1 MKAKQWLIGW
11 LLIVLTELAAIAVMV
26 YKVDP
31 YFHYH
36 KPDVDNYFYSLDNER
51 SQNNGISKH
60 FDYDAI
66 ITGTS
71 MVANFKTSEFDE
83 VFKVNSVKIPYS
95 GGSYKE
101 INDNLKVA
109 LENNPNLKTII
120 RGLDYEII
128 LAPKDQMRD
137 DLGIYP
143 EYLYDNNPLN
153 DVKYIF
159 NRDVL
164 FGRVYIMGSQKTKG
178 DFAPGITSFDLYSR
192 WQYDYSFGVNN
203 VLPNGVTIPRQ
214 DTKIDLTD
222 ADKKDVYENIT
233 QNVTSLADEYPDID
247 FYYFF
252 TPYSVAW
259 WDELIDSGKVYRQ
272 IKAEEYAIQ
281 LILAH
286 PNIHL
291 YSFNNRTDITT
302 DLNNYK
308 DIRHYGQWINS
319 LMLKWIKDGT
329 GLLTL
334 QNYQEYI
341 EEELTNYTSFDYF
354 SLNQQVD
361 YESDFYA
368 AALINQELNGVEP
381 EDILENK
388 KYDIEL
394 SGAKIVD
401 KQYQK
406 GLGIEC
412 SGSLH
417 NELGSGISL
426 EDYLLNHE
434 YIGAKIQIDD
444 LEGHNYLVFYGKKV
458 NANGQPCV
466 YVYNEQNEKVAEL
479 VASYL
484 DLDTNW
490 HQYVIDLSHVEGGGD
505 HYI

>member
-178 DFAPGITSFDLYSR
+178 DFAL
-192 WQYDYSFGVNN
+192 
-203 VLPNGVTIPRQ
+203 
-214 DTKIDLTD
+214 
-222 ADKKDVYENIT
+222 
-233 QNVTSLADEYPDID
+233 
-247 FYYFF
+247 
-252 TPYSVAW
+252 
-259 WDELIDSGKVYRQ
+259 
-272 IKAEEYAIQ
+272 
-281 LILAH
+281 
-286 PNIHL
+286 
-291 YSFNNRTDITT
+291 
-302 DLNNYK
+302 
-308 DIRHYGQWINS
+308 
-319 LMLKWIKDGT
+319 
-329 GLLTL
+329 
-334 QNYQEYI
+334 
-341 EEELTNYTSFDYF
+341 
-354 SLNQQVD
+354 
-361 YESDFYA
+361 
-368 AALINQELNGVEP
+368 
-381 EDILENK
+381 
-388 KYDIEL
+388 
-394 SGAKIVD
+394 
-401 KQYQK
+401 
-406 GLGIEC
+406 
-412 SGSLH
+412 
-417 NELGSGISL
+417 
-426 EDYLLNHE
+426 
-434 YIGAKIQIDD
+434 
-444 LEGHNYLVFYGKKV
+444 
-458 NANGQPCV
+458 
-466 YVYNEQNEKVAEL
+466 
-479 VASYL
+479 
-484 DLDTNW
+484 
-490 HQYVIDLSHVEGGGD
+490 
-505 HYI
+505 